1 LAITSCSHQFKGLCN
16 NKFYPAG
23 SIERTLIELA
33 IVSRQPLSEFKTL
46 SAEQVSTI
54 ADVVNKYHGN

>member
-1 LAITSCSHQFKGLCN
+1 LAIKRCSHQFKGFCN

-23 SIERTLIELA
+23 SLQRTLIELA
-33 IVSRQPLSEFKTL
+33 IISRQPLSEFETL

-54 ADVVNKYHGN
+54 ADVVNKINGN

>member
-1 LAITSCSHQFKGLCN
+1 
-16 NKFYPAG
+16 
-23 SIERTLIELA
+23 LIELA

-54 ADVVNKYHGN
+54 ADVVNKINGN

>member
-1 LAITSCSHQFKGLCN
+1 
-16 NKFYPAG
+16 
-23 SIERTLIELA
+23 LIELA

-54 ADVVNKYHGN
+54 ADVVSKYHGN